1 MYTFALIYWS
11 IILVIGIFF
20 TFKAFKGITKLVIS
34 LFRKSIITRFAL
46 ALPLRL
52 VMNMIFSFF
61 AGVLIFFHVLFFA
74 VIAVFIF
81 VLLGYKD
88 SNQNLSDILAWV
100 CISSMFIPVVIS
112 FFNTISEEIIDFKQR
127 KSI

>member
-11 IILVIGIFF
+11 IILVIGIFL
-20 TFKAFKGITKLVIS
+20 TFKAFNGINKLVIS

-74 VIAVFIF
+74 VMAVFIF

-88 SNQNLSDILAWV
+88 SNKNLSDILAWV

-112 FFNTISEEIIDFKQR
+112 FFNTISEEIIDFKQK

>member
-20 TFKAFKGITKLVIS
+20 TFKAFNGINKLAIS

-112 FFNTISEEIIDFKQR
+112 FFNTISEEIIDFKQK

>member
-20 TFKAFKGITKLVIS
+20 TFKAFNGITKLVIS

-52 VMNMIFSFF
+52 VMNMIVSFF

-112 FFNTISEEIIDFKQR
+112 FFNTISEEIIDFKQK

>member
-20 TFKAFKGITKLVIS
+20 TFKAFNGITKLVIS

-88 SNQNLSDILAWV
+88 SNKNLSDILAWV

-112 FFNTISEEIIDFKQR
+112 FFNTISEEIIDFKQK

>member
-11 IILVIGIFF
+11 IILIIGIFF
-20 TFKAFKGITKLVIS
+20 TFKAFNGINKLAIS

-112 FFNTISEEIIDFKQR
+112 FFNTISEEIIDFKQK

>member
-20 TFKAFKGITKLVIS
+20 TFKAFNGINKLAIS

-88 SNQNLSDILAWV
+88 SNKNLSDILAWV

-112 FFNTISEEIIDFKQR
+112 FFNTISEEIIDFKQK